1 MEEKSKGIQVI
12 KLLKQVK
19 NVISKNLGSR
29 FKELN
34 LTGTQSMLIGIL
46 IHSKKM
52 KISDL
57 SCRLGLSN
65 STVSGIIDRLEKRGL
80 VKRIRSQEDRRVVYV
95 CVSDKFMEEAHQHF
109 MQIDREF
116 EAMMS
121 KATPEELDTIIKG
134 LSTLKTILSR
144 QDVER

>member
-1 MEEKSKGIQVI
+1 MEEVNKGFQVI

-19 NVISKNLGSR
+19 NMVSQNLCFQ

-46 IHSKKM
+46 VHNQKM

-57 SCRLGLSN
+57 SSKLGLSN
-65 STVSGIIDRLEKRGL
+65 STVSGIIDRLESRGL
-80 VKRIRSQEDRRVVYV
+80 VDRIRSQEDRRVVHV
-95 CVSDKFMEEAHQHF
+95 CVSDKFMEEAQQHF
-109 MQIDREF
+109 MQIDQEF
-116 EAMMS
+116 EAMMN

-134 LSTLKTILSR
+134 LSTLKTVLGR
-144 QDVER
+144 QSIEQ